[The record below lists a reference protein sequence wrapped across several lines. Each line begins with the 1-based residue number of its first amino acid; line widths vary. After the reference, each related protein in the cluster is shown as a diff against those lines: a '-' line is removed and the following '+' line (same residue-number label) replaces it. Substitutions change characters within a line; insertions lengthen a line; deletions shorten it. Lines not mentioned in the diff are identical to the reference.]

1 MKTTRKNR
9 LGFLLL
15 LVCMWF
21 PTAVSAQSLL
31 DQLEQETAKDEPKR
45 EPVMATFK
53 GTRLINGH
61 SVEMPAKGELLFII
75 SHRFGKLSSGFYEM
89 LGLDQAT
96 IRWGFEYSPLR
107 WLNIGVG
114 RSTYMKTY
122 DGFIKAKVLRQSTG
136 KRPIPVSLVL
146 LAGSSIH
153 SLKWQDK
160 SRENYFTSRM
170 DYYFQVMLARKFSER
185 FSMQIMPSMVHKNLV
200 TKANES
206 NDIFTLGI
214 GGRFKVSKRIALM
227 AEYHW
232 LVPGQRLPYVNGLK
246 PRSALALGIDIE
258 TGGHVF
264 QIQFTNAQAMFE
276 KGFLVETTGNIL
288 KGDIHLGFN
297 ITRTFSFKKFNKKS
311 KKKKGEDPVAP
322 GPQGE

>member
-1 MKTTRKNR
+1 MRTCYK
-9 LGFLLL
+9 FLPLL
-15 LVCMWF
+15 ALFFW
-21 PTAVSAQSLL
+21 PSVSLHAQGLL
-31 DQLEQETAKDEPKR
+31 DQLEAETAKDEPKR

-61 SVEMPAKGELLFII
+61 SVEIPAKGELLFII
-75 SHRFGKLSSGFYEM
+75 AHRFGKLSSGFYE
-89 LGLDQAT
+89 LIGLDQAT
-96 IRWGFEYSPLR
+96 MRFGFEYSPTN

-136 KRPIPVSLVL
+136 KRPIPLSMVL

-160 SRENYFTSRM
+160 SRKNYFTSRM
-170 DYYFQVMLARKFSER
+170 DYYFQIMLARKFTER
-185 FSMQIMPSMVHKNLV
+185 FSLQIMPSMVHKNLV

-214 GGRFKVSKRIALM
+214 GGRFKVSNRIAIM

-246 PRSALALGIDIE
+246 PRSALAIGIDIE

-276 KGFLVETTGNIL
+276 KGFLAETTGNIL

-297 ITRTFSFKKFNKKS
+297 ITRTFSFKKFNKKPKRIKEE
-311 KKKKGEDPVAP
+311 KKSEG
-322 GPQGE
+322 

>member
-1 MKTTRKNR
+1 MKTLRHY
-9 LGFLLL
+9 FYI
-15 LVCMWF
+15 
-21 PTAVSAQSLL
+21 TATVAFCLCAPAALPAQGLL
-31 DQLEQETAKDEPKR
+31 DELEKETAKDEPKR

-75 SHRFGKLSSGFYEM
+75 AHRFGKLSSGFYE
-89 LGLDQAT
+89 LIGLDQAT
-96 IRWGFEYSPLR
+96 MRFGFEYSPTG

-122 DGFIKAKVLRQSTG
+122 DGFIKAKVLRQSKG
-136 KRPIPVSLVL
+136 KKPIPLSMVL

-160 SRENYFTSRM
+160 TRKNYFTSRM
-170 DYYFQVMLARKFSER
+170 DYYFQIMIARKFNER

-200 TKANES
+200 VKANES

-214 GGRFKVSKRIALM
+214 GGRYKVSNRIAIM

-246 PRSALALGIDIE
+246 PRSALAIGIDIE

-276 KGFLVETTGNIL
+276 KGFLAETTGNIL

-297 ITRTFSFKKFNKKS
+297 ITRTFSFKKF
-311 KKKKGEDPVAP
+311 KKKKQLPEPAGS
-322 GPQGE
+322 

>member
-1 MKTTRKNR
+1 MKRIR
-9 LGFLLL
+9 LKHLFIFFI
-15 LVCMWF
+15 MSF
-21 PTAVSAQSLL
+21 TAAPLFSQGLL
-31 DQLEQETAKDEPKR
+31 DDLEKETAKDEPKR
-45 EPVMATFK
+45 EPVSATFK

-75 SHRFGKLSSGFYEM
+75 AHRFGKLSSGLYEL

-96 IRWGFEYSPLR
+96 IRYGFEYSPTQ

-122 DGFIKAKVLRQSTG
+122 DGFIKARVLRQSKG
-136 KRPIPVSLVL
+136 KSPIPLTVVL
-146 LAGSSIH
+146 LAGTSIH
-153 SLKWQDK
+153 SLKWQDETRK
-160 SRENYFTSRM
+160 NHFTSRM
-170 DYYFQVMLARKFSER
+170 DYYYQIMIARKFTDR
-185 FSMQIMPSMVHKNLV
+185 FSMQIMPSMVHKNIV

-214 GGRFKVSKRIALM
+214 GGRYKVSNRIAIM

-232 LVPGQRLPYVNGLK
+232 LVPGQRLPFVNGLQ
-246 PRSALALGIDIE
+246 PRSPLAIGVDIE
-258 TGGHVF
+258 TGGHIF

-276 KGFLVETTGNIL
+276 KGFLAESTGNFL

-297 ITRTFSFKKFNKKS
+297 ITRTFSFRKFEPKRKVKK
-311 KKKKGEDPVAP
+311 D
-322 GPQGE
+322 

>member
-1 MKTTRKNR
+1 MTFNFKIVGSIGI
-9 LGFLLL
+9 LFCLLL
-15 LVCMWF
+15 GSGSLR
-21 PTAVSAQSLL
+21 AQGLL
-31 DQLEQETAKDEPKR
+31 DQLEEETKKDEPKR

-75 SHRFGKLSSGFYEM
+75 SHRFGKLSSGFYEL

-96 IRWGFEYSPLR
+96 IRWGFEYSPTN

-122 DGFIKAKVLRQSTG
+122 DGFIKAKVLKQSKG
-136 KRPIPVSLVL
+136 KKPIPLSMVL
-146 LAGSSIH
+146 LAGASIH

-170 DYYFQVMLARKFSER
+170 DYYFQIMMARKFTER
-185 FSMQIMPSMVHKNLV
+185 FSLQIMPTMVHKNLV
-200 TKANES
+200 AKANES
-206 NDIFTLGI
+206 NDVFSLGI
-214 GGRFKVSKRIALM
+214 GGRYKVSNRIAIM

-232 LVPGQRLPYVNGLK
+232 LVAGQRLPTVNGIQ
-246 PRSALALGIDIE
+246 PRSPLAIGVDIE

-264 QIQFTNAQAMFE
+264 QIQLTNAQAMFE
-276 KGFLVETTGNIL
+276 KGYIAETTGNFF

-297 ITRTFSFKKFNKKS
+297 ITRTFSFKKFEPKKP
-311 KKKKGEDPVAP
+311 KKIRG
-322 GPQGE
+322 